1 LGVYLI
7 NTLED
12 IKLREEKQQLTL
24 ALPQINGLSQVWW
37 VKCILRY
44 ITPNGGVN
52 NNHGFLDNPT
62 FRGTKQQLINTFD
75 EIFIYDLHGNSK
87 KKEICPDGS
96 KDENV
101 FDIQQGVSIG
111 IMVKSLMTP

>member
-1 LGVYLI
+1 MGVYLI

-44 ITPNGGVN
+44 ITPSEGVER
-52 NNHGFLDNPT
+52 T
-62 FRGTKQQLINTFD
+62 TKTQRTQRSSDHI
-75 EIFIYDLHGNSK
+75 
-87 KKEICPDGS
+87 
-96 KDENV
+96 
-101 FDIQQGVSIG
+101 VS
-111 IMVKSLMTP
+111 